1 MTDLPTGRTF
11 AAFLFDMDG
20 TLLDSIASAIRAW
33 SRWAEGHGVDF
44 EEMRHLMHGMRAV
57 ETIRRWG
64 PAHLDVEA
72 EAQAL
77 TEAEMDDVGDVVAIS
92 GAQAFLAA
100 LPPDRWAL
108 VTSAPRR
115 LALRRIEAAGLPVP
129 PLLVT
134 ADDVARG
141 KPQPDCFLK
150 AAELLGAPPAECL
163 VWEDAP
169 AGIAA
174 AEAAGMEVVVI
185 GATHSRPLDTPHPVI
200 GGYDDLEVLVEPSG
214 TLRLAIRDSGRAA
227 AARRAAE

>member
-1 MTDLPTGRTF
+1 MADLPTKRGF

-20 TLLDSIASAIRAW
+20 TLLNSIDSANRAW
-33 SRWAEGHGVDF
+33 SLWAARHGVDF
-44 EEMRHLMHGMRAV
+44 EEMRAHMHGMRAV

-72 EAQAL
+72 EYEAL
-77 TEAEMDDVGDVVAIS
+77 TIAEMEDVDNITAIR
-92 GAQAFLAA
+92 GAGAFLQA

-115 LALRRIEAAGLPVP
+115 LALRRIEAAGLPIP

-134 ADDVARG
+134 ADDVANG
-141 KPQPDCFLK
+141 KPAPDCFLM
-150 AAELLGAPPAECL
+150 AAEQLGVAPEDCL

-174 AEAAGMEVVVI
+174 AKAAGMECIVI
-185 GATHSRPLDTPHPVI
+185 TAAHAHPVETDRPTI
-200 GGYDDLEVLVEPSG
+200 AGYDALEVLVEPG
-214 TLRLAIRDSGRAA
+214 RGLQLAIRG
-227 AARRAAE
+227 